1 MGELKKDTILE
12 SIVYKK
18 NNGGPTLGYS
28 LDSGVKLLK
37 QDGLFF
43 KDLDKDGKLSKYE
56 DWRLDPEERAKDPG
70 LQNDT

>member
-18 NNGGPTLGYS
+18 NNGGPTLGNS

-37 QDGLFF
+37 RTVCFL
-43 KDLDKDGKLSKYE
+43 K
-56 DWRLDPEERAKDPG
+56 
-70 LQNDT
+70 T